1 MANVDTKIYDALK
14 DKEFTIENVLKIIR
28 GLLVEEVEQ
37 MEKQRANNS
46 NKASK
51 ANNQYV
57 VKDNNTSVTIKELDF
72 IRNRVISEYYNGNV
86 TKDEREMLCT
96 CFGFLNRLQIKGCS
110 NPYNTEIGVDD
121 IQYPF
126 NNTITELLRMSND
139 EFTKFREIMIMMFNT
154 ISIVKTGLP
163 KKE

>member
-51 ANNQYV
+51 ANNQDV

-72 IRNRVISEYYNGNV
+72 LRNRVISEYYNGNV

-96 CFGFLNRLQIKGCS
+96 CFGFLNRLQIKGRS
-110 NPYNTEIGVDD
+110 NPYNTEKGIDD

-139 EFTKFREIMIMMFNT
+139 EFTKFRETMMMMFNT
-154 ISIVKTGLP
+154 ISIVKSSLP

>member
-37 MEKQRANNS
+37 MEKQRANIS

-51 ANNQYV
+51 ANSQDV
-57 VKDNNTSVTIKELDF
+57 VKDNTSVTIKELDF
-72 IRNRVISEYYNGNV
+72 LRNRVISEYYNGNV

-96 CFGFLNRLQIKGCS
+96 YFGMLNRLQIKGRS
-110 NPYNTEIGVDD
+110 NPYNTEFGVDD

-139 EFTKFREIMIMMFNT
+139 EFTKFRETMMMMFNT
-154 ISIVKTGLP
+154 ISIVKSSLP
-163 KKE
+163 KKY

>member
-37 MEKQRANNS
+37 MEKQRANIS

-51 ANNQYV
+51 TNSQDV
-57 VKDNNTSVTIKELDF
+57 VKDSTSVTIKELDLL
-72 IRNRVISEYYNGNV
+72 RNRVISEYYNGNV

-110 NPYNTEIGVDD
+110 NPYNTEFGVDD

-139 EFTKFREIMIMMFNT
+139 EFTKFRETMMMMFNT
-154 ISIVKTGLP
+154 ISIVKSSLP
-163 KKE
+163 KNY

>member
-37 MEKQRANNS
+37 MEKQRANIS

-51 ANNQYV
+51 ANSQDV
-57 VKDNNTSVTIKELDF
+57 VKDSTSVTIKELDLL
-72 IRNRVISEYYNGNV
+72 RNRVISEYYNGNV

-96 CFGFLNRLQIKGCS
+96 YFGMLNRLQIKGRS
-110 NPYNTEIGVDD
+110 NPYNTEFGVDD

-126 NNTITELLRMSND
+126 NNTITELLRMPND
-139 EFTKFREIMIMMFNT
+139 EFTKFRETMMMMFNT
-154 ISIVKTGLP
+154 ISIVKSSLP
-163 KKE
+163 KNY